1 MRFRKRASTT
11 IRWCLRK
18 QIQLIRR
25 AKEMLR
31 EAKKLP
37 EKPPSKDLRRL
48 LFRIFEILSL
58 IRLIL
63 LLLRENWK
71 GSGRN

>member
-1 MRFRKRASTT
+1 MRFRKRASTML
-11 IRWCLRK
+11 RWCLRK
-18 QIQLIRR
+18 QIKLIRQ

-31 EAKKLP
+31 EAQTLP
-37 EKPPSKDLRRL
+37 EQPPSKNLRRL
-48 LFRIFEILSL
+48 LFRICEILSL